1 MLTMFTFLCYHCLHR
16 KKGVIMKLI
25 FITMIFVSS
34 LFSHSL
40 EVNILNIQNIKGKIY
55 IGVYDKK
62 EGFGILNKQYIG
74 VIQKIT
80 NDTLKYTFVN
90 ISSGTYAISVFQDE
104 NENDILDKNFFGK
117 PTEAYGFS
125 NNIRH
130 TFSSATF
137 DESKFQLNN
146 NKSISINIE

>member
-1 MLTMFTFLCYHCLHR
+1 MLTMITFLCYHCLHR

-40 EVNILNIQNIKGKIY
+40 EVNISNIQNIKGKIY

-62 EGFGILNKQYIG
+62 EGFSILDKQYVG
-74 VIQKIT
+74 VIQKVSS
-80 NDTLKYTFVN
+80 NTLKYTFEN
-90 ISSGTYAISVFQDE
+90 ISSGTYAISVFQDG
-104 NENDILDKNFFGK
+104 NDNNILDKNLFGK

-137 DESKFQLNN
+137 DESKFKLNQH
-146 NKSISINIE
+146 KSVNINIE

>member
-1 MLTMFTFLCYHCLHR
+1 
-16 KKGVIMKLI
+16 MKLI
-25 FITMIFVSS
+25 FITVMFVSS

-40 EVNILNIQNIKGKIY
+40 EVNISNIQNIKGKIY

-62 EGFGILNKQYIG
+62 EGFGILNKQYVG

-80 NDTLKYTFVN
+80 SYNIKYTFED

-104 NENDILDKNFFGK
+104 NDNNILDKNFFGK

-137 DESKFQLNN
+137 DESKFKLIQNQ
-146 NKSISINIE
+146 SINIDIE